1 MKVRALNGG
10 RDVAIANAEIAKAL
24 ALVSFLGVARKDR
37 SQQGLNLISRKV
49 FPIELRQALTGEPPA
64 EVNIIGGRP
73 TTDEADLCDERTGT
87 PIRATRHPNGDGVMA
102 QTVFFERFFEFG
114 DESGQIALGLGQ
126 GKPAGGQ
133 SNAGHR
139 VEAQSTLHVAI
150 FDAVFGQQLFDRW
163 TLRGRNIRDD

>member
-1 MKVRALNGG
+1 
-10 RDVAIANAEIAKAL
+10 
-24 ALVSFLGVARKDR
+24 
-37 SQQGLNLISRKV
+37 
-49 FPIELRQALTGEPPA
+49 
-64 EVNIIGGRP
+64 
-73 TTDEADLCDERTGT
+73 
-87 PIRATRHPNGDGVMA
+87 MA

-163 TLRGRNIRDD
+163 TLRGRNIRNDQVLIGSEAEVAVVDFRDFAQSGTHRITRRIEHAATGNEKREV